1 MPVRTIRIGTCFCY
15 AVLSYL
21 SFVATIVY
29 AAAFFGNMYVTR
41 TIDSVPIVP
50 LSEAL
55 MTNLALLLGF
65 ALQHSGMARP
75 AFKRWLTRFLPQQI
89 ERSSYVLISSL
100 VLTAIMTLWQ
110 PMGGLVWQVDNVA
123 AATAIRAVYFGG
135 WGIMIIA
142 TCLIDHWD
150 LFGVR
155 QAVAFCRA
163 EAYEPPPFRAPA
175 LYRVV
180 RHPIYLGW
188 LLVLWASPVMT
199 VTHLVAAFG
208 LTIYILIGTRLEE
221 RDLARELQCY
231 RQYQR
236 KVPMLLPSFS
246 RRLDAEQ
253 NHSS

>member
-1 MPVRTIRIGTCFCY
+1 MRVGVCFCY

-21 SFVATIVY
+21 SFVASICY
-29 AAAFFGNMYVTR
+29 AVAFFGNFWVTR
-41 TIDSVPIVP
+41 TIDSVAAVPIGD
-50 LSEAL
+50 
-55 MTNLALLLGF
+55 ALLTNIALIAGF

-75 AFKRWLTRFLPQQI
+75 AFKRLLTRFVPQQV
-89 ERSSYVLISSL
+89 ERSTYVLMSSL
-100 VLTAIMTLWQ
+100 AVTAVMVLWQ
-110 PMGGLVWQVDNVA
+110 PMGGLVWQVDNAV
-123 AATAIRAVYFGG
+123 AATAIRTVYFAG
-135 WGIMIIA
+135 WGVMIIA

-155 QAVAFCRA
+155 QALAFCRG
-163 EAYEPPPFRAPA
+163 ESYEPPTFRAPA

-188 LLVLWASPVMT
+188 LLVLWASPLMT
-199 VTHLVAAFG
+199 MTHLVAAFG
-208 LTIYILIGTRLEE
+208 LTAYIVMGARLEE
-221 RDLARELQCY
+221 RDLVRELHCY

-253 NHSS
+253 NPCR